1 VKPVISGSCPGLTSP
16 ASAALADGAATD
28 DVALAR
34 RARTTLLAAVTGH
47 LVVADGTRRSPQES
61 VPVFDDGGEA
71 IMLVPRDGHVLEAAR
86 GRGHAALL
94 IDGDPEFGVGVT
106 LVGRLGVEGSDHWR
120 AAILADRDAEP
131 GPVPAQDKGFATDD
145 RVAVTLTVERVLV
158 SCPYDELSVTT
169 ATRRPVPLD
178 VYALAEPD
186 RVTVEIVRTI
196 PHLNSAHADEVRAL
210 AAFCADVPAT
220 DVLAAELVH
229 LCRNGF
235 GLRWVGRDGA
245 DEERFRFPRP
255 ARDLAEVADRLRAYV
270 GAAQN

>member
-1 VKPVISGSCPGLTSP
+1 VKAVNHGSCPALTGR
-16 ASAALADGAATD
+16 ASAALVDGVTD

-34 RARTTLLAAVTGH
+34 RARTTLLAAVTGN
-47 LVVADGTRRSPQES
+47 LVVADGRRRSPQDS

-106 LVGRLGVEGSDHWR
+106 LVGRLGVEGSDRQR
-120 AAILADRDAEP
+120 ADIVADP
-131 GPVPAQDKGFATDD
+131 GRAQDQAVATDD

-158 SCPYDELSVTT
+158 SCPYDALSVTT
-169 ATRRPVPLD
+169 ATRRPIPLD

-210 AAFCADVPAT
+210 AAFCAGVPAA

-229 LCRNGF
+229 LCRSGF

-245 DEERFRFPRP
+245 DEERFRLPHP
-255 ARDLAEVADRLRAYV
+255 ARNLAEVADRLQTYV
-270 GAAQN
+270 GAAPN